1 MRMKNVEPL
10 LETIEDYNG
19 KESKEKRMTIWI
31 VILSGLLM
39 GAIYG
44 IINANSSVS
53 DDLGV
58 SYATGID
65 KH

>member
-1 MRMKNVEPL
+1 MKNIEPT
-10 LETIEDYNG
+10 LEKIEDYSG
-19 KESKEKRMTIWI
+19 KESKEKIMTIWI
-31 VILSGLLM
+31 VILSGLLI
-39 GAIYG
+39 GAVYG

-58 SYATGID
+58 SHTTGIY

>member
-1 MRMKNVEPL
+1 MKNVEPT
-10 LETIEDYNG
+10 LETIEDYSG
-19 KESKEKRMTIWI
+19 QESREKRMTIWI
-31 VILSGLLM
+31 VILSGLLI
-39 GAIYG
+39 GAVYG

-58 SYATGID
+58 SHTTGMY

>member
-1 MRMKNVEPL
+1 MAMKNVEPT
-10 LETIEDYNG
+10 LETIEDYSG

-31 VILSGLLM
+31 VILSGLLV
-39 GAIYG
+39 GAVYG

-58 SYATGID
+58 SHTTGMY
-65 KH
+65 KY

>member
-1 MRMKNVEPL
+1 MEMKKLEPTL
-10 LETIEDYNG
+10 DTIEDYNG

-31 VILSGLLM
+31 VILSGLLI
-39 GAIYG
+39 GAVYA

-58 SYATGID
+58 SHTTGMY

>member
-1 MRMKNVEPL
+1 MKNVEPTR
-10 LETIEDYNG
+10 ERIEDYSG
-19 KESKEKRMTIWI
+19 KESKEKKMTIWI
-31 VILSGLLM
+31 VIFSGLLIC
-39 GAIYG
+39 AVYG

-58 SYATGID
+58 SHTMRIY

>member
-1 MRMKNVEPL
+1 MEMKNLEPTL
-10 LETIEDYNG
+10 DTIEDYNG
-19 KESKEKRMTIWI
+19 KESKEKRMTVWI
-31 VILSGLLM
+31 VILSGLLI
-39 GAIYG
+39 GAVYA

-58 SYATGID
+58 SHTTGMY

>member
-1 MRMKNVEPL
+1 MEMKNVEPT

-19 KESKEKRMTIWI
+19 KENKEKRMTIWI
-31 VILSGLLM
+31 VILSGLLI

-58 SYATGID
+58 SHTTGMS